1 MIRLPKWS
9 LAVGTFALAL
19 GLAASALAMQ
29 STKGTIKSMDG
40 DKSQVVVTDENG
52 KDWTYH
58 VQDGAKIY
66 CDKIKDAKL
75 ADLKVGSEVRLLWDK
90 KEGKLCVEALIHTDG
105 AYRTARLADGTIKT
119 ADDNQLVI
127 TDDKSKDWK
136 YQLSDTAKVNV
147 NDKSAKAGDLK
158 SGDHV
163 TIVYQKEGTRYTIL
177 DICAK
182 RK

>member
-9 LAVGTFALAL
+9 LAVGTFALVL
-19 GLAASALAMQ
+19 GLATSVLAMQ

-66 CDKIKDAKL
+66 CDKNKDAKF
-75 ADLKVGSEVRLLWDK
+75 ADLKVGSQVRLLWEK
-90 KEGKLCVEALIHTDG
+90 KEGKLCAEAVIHTDG
-105 AYRTARLADGTIKT
+105 AYRNAYSADGTIKS

-136 YQLSDTAKVNV
+136 YQLSDTATVNV
-147 NDKSAKAGDLK
+147 NAKAAKAGDLRT
-158 SGDHV
+158 GDHV
-163 TIVYQKEGTRYTIL
+163 TMVYDKEGTRYTIL

>member
-9 LAVGTFALAL
+9 VAVGTFSLVL
-19 GLAASALAMQ
+19 GLATSVLAMQ
-29 STKGTIKSMDG
+29 STKGTIKSVDA
-40 DKSQVVVTDENG
+40 DKNQVIVTDENG

-58 VQDGAKIY
+58 VQDGTTIY

-75 ADLKVGSEVRLLWDK
+75 ADLKVGSEVRLLWEK
-90 KEGKLCVEALIHTDG
+90 KEGKLCAEAVIHTDG
-105 AYRTARLADGTIKT
+105 AYRNARLADGTIKT
-119 ADDNQLVI
+119 AEDNQLVI

-136 YQLSDTAKVNV
+136 YQLAHTAKIKV
-147 NDKSAKAGDLK
+147 NDKSAKARDLK
-158 SGDHV
+158 TGDRV
-163 TIVYQKEGTRYTIL
+163 TMVYEKEGTRYTIL